1 MDDIDN
7 GLKLVLT
14 YSINPDEAQEY
25 YQYVLGQY
33 IPTMQGMGLEVAE
46 AWHTA
51 YGDYPNRLIVFV
63 SQDKETL
70 RQVLDGDNWDEL
82 NERLLEYVTDFE
94 YKVVPYKVGFQF

>member
-14 YSINPDEAQEY
+14 YNIDPDEAQAY

-33 IPTMQGMGLEVAE
+33 IPTMQGMGLEVTE

-63 SQDKETL
+63 SRDKETL
-70 RQVLDGDNWDEL
+70 RQVLDGDSWDEL
-82 NERLLEYVTDFE
+82 NEQLFEYVTDFE
-94 YKVVPYKVGFQF
+94 YKVIPYKVGFQF